1 MVAIE
6 ELFSL
11 YLYFTH
17 VTKLNS
23 DMAYL
28 LLLCYNYLGR
38 FLNLAECF
46 ECEKKT
52 VNTSFCPKVAWWL
65 ISAANPCKR
74 EQKPSKSEE

>member
-6 ELFSL
+6 ELFNL
-11 YLYFTH
+11 YLYFTY

-38 FLNLAECF
+38 FLNLVECF
-46 ECEKKT
+46 ECEKKKKNRQHFLLSKGSLV
-52 VNTSFCPKVAWWL
+52 VNQCSQPL
-65 ISAANPCKR
+65 
-74 EQKPSKSEE
+74 

>member
-6 ELFSL
+6 ELFNL

-28 LLLCYNYLGR
+28 LLLCYYYLGR
-38 FLNLAECF
+38 FLNLVECF
-46 ECEKKT
+46 E
-52 VNTSFCPKVAWWL
+52 
-65 ISAANPCKR
+65 
-74 EQKPSKSEE
+74 